1 MFRWISV
8 ELLPPAGGQQN
19 LHRPKLDNST
29 FDSIMRKYI
38 PVNSSYISVEKDDDV
53 VTLRGKRKNAAK
65 ALKISGKKLEMFLG
79 HNLTEQPQRTAVRHV
94 QKKQRVH

>member
-29 FDSIMRKYI
+29 YLILLC
-38 PVNSSYISVEKDDDV
+38 VNTYQLIHLTFVLKRMMM

-65 ALKISGKKLEMFLG
+65 TLTKIRKENGSVS
-79 HNLTEQPQRTAVRHV
+79 EQLQRTAVRHV

>member
-29 FDSIMRKYI
+29 YLILLC
-38 PVNSSYISVEKDDDV
+38 VNTYQLIHLTFVLKRMMM

-65 ALKISGKKLEMFLG
+65 ALKKIRKENGSVS
-79 HNLTEQPQRTAVRHV
+79 EQLQRTAVRHV

>member
-8 ELLPPAGGQQN
+8 ELLPPGGGQQN

-29 FDSIMRKYI
+29 YLILLC
-38 PVNSSYISVEKDDDV
+38 VNTYQLIHLTFVLKRMMM

-65 ALKISGKKLEMFLG
+65 ALKKSGKKMEVFLG
-79 HNLTEQPQRTAVRHV
+79 HLTEQLQRTAVRHV